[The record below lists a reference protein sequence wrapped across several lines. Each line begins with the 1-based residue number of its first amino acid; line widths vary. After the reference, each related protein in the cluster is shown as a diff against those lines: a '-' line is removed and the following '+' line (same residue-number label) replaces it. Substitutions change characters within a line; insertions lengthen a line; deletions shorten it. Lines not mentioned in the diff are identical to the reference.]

1 MGDKSPWVVNLIC
14 ICDISFP
21 ICYQFGMSTTPVG
34 QRSSALPAIR
44 SSAVN
49 FPLALIVGLFF
60 LWGVANNLNDVLIPH
75 FKKAFFL
82 TDLQSGLVQS
92 AFYLGYFLLALP
104 ASVLMRRYG
113 YKQAVVVGLMLFG
126 SGALLFYP
134 AAEIREY
141 GWFLLALFVIAAGLA
156 FLETSA
162 NPLITVLGDPAT
174 AERRLNFAQ
183 AFNPLGSIAGVLL
196 GRQFILSGLE
206 PSAEELTAMTQ
217 SQLQQFQIGEAEAV
231 QGPYLVIAAVVLIW
245 AALVSIS
252 RFPTI
257 ATQPSADDRSE
268 STVHVIRT
276 LLARRR
282 YVLGVV
288 AQFFYVGAQVGI
300 WSYMIRYA
308 QHELPGLGEKAAA
321 MYLTWSLVLFMVG
334 RFVGTALMN
343 RFTPSHLMGVYA
355 IANVLLACV
364 AFAAGAQLGVL
375 ALTLTSFFMSV
386 MFPTIFANSLKGLGA
401 LTKTASS
408 FLVMSII
415 GGAVL
420 TALMGFLSDISS
432 IRVAMLVPA
441 VCFAVI
447 AWFGLTE
454 RSARMPTFATP

>member
-1 MGDKSPWVVNLIC
+1 MPAELHAGCVCDTKFC
-14 ICDISFP
+14 IC
-21 ICYQFGMSTTPVG
+21 YTGLVQTP
-34 QRSSALPAIR
+34 ALPAVRQSTI
-44 SSAVN
+44 AL
-49 FPLALIVGLFF
+49 PLALIVGLFF
-60 LWGVANNLNDVLIPH
+60 LWGVANNLNDILIPH

-104 ASVLMRRYG
+104 AAVLMRRYG
-113 YKQAVVVGLMLFG
+113 YKQAVVIGLVLFG

-141 GWFLLALFVIAAGLA
+141 EWFLLALFVIAAGLA

-196 GRQFILSGLE
+196 GRQFILSGVE
-206 PSAEELTAMTQ
+206 PSAAELAAL
-217 SQLQQFQIGEAEAV
+217 SNAQLEQFQISEAGSV
-231 QGPYLVIAAVVLIW
+231 QGPYLVIASVVLIW
-245 AALVSIS
+245 AVLVSIS
-252 RFPTI
+252 RFPAI
-257 ATQPSADDRSE
+257 ATQPAADDQAG
-268 STVHVIRT
+268 STMQEIRA

-282 YVLGVV
+282 YVFGVI

-321 MYLTWSLVLFMVG
+321 MYLTWSLVLFMIG
-334 RFVGTALMN
+334 RFIGAALMD

-355 IANVLLACV
+355 IANVLLVGVACI
-364 AFAAGAQLGVL
+364 AGAHIGVL
-375 ALTLTSFFMSV
+375 ALTMTSFFMSV
-386 MFPTIFANSLKGLGA
+386 MFPTIFANSLKGLGT

-420 TALMGFLSDISS
+420 TALMGWISDLSN
-432 IRVAMLVPA
+432 IRLAMLVPGA
-441 VCFAVI
+441 CFAFI
-447 AWFGLTE
+447 ACFGLAEHSSRANALT
-454 RSARMPTFATP
+454 TP